1 MILDSLGES
10 EARLSRALESVDQAI
25 SLLDWRY
32 QGEAAPSIALL
43 QRLRD
48 DLRVAIALVESDP
61 QLLH

>member
-1 MILDSLGES
+1 VILDSLDES

-25 SLLDWRY
+25 TLLDWRY
-32 QGEAAPSIALL
+32 QGEAAGSIDLL
-43 QRLRD
+43 RRLRD